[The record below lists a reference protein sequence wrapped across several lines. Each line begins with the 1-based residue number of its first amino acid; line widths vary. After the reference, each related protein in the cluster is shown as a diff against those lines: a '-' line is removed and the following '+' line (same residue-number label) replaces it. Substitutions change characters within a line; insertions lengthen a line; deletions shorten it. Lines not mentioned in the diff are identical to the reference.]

1 MPDTHQLVDHL
12 FRQQAGQ
19 MVAWLTRVFGPA
31 HLELAEEVV
40 QDALVKALQQ
50 WPFTGV
56 PENPAGWL
64 FKVARNGALD
74 VLRRSAFLRARSAEI
89 IRELQE
95 RESPIDPAPPGISDD
110 ELRMVFMC
118 CHPDLPE
125 DSRVALSLKT
135 VGGFRYCRNRARV
148 PEQREHHRP
157 AHRARETHAARESHC
172 LRVAGRR
179 SSGRPADSVLE
190 VIYLTFNEGYAAHG
204 GEDLV
209 RQDLCRE
216 ALRLGRIVAASPVG
230 GPPADALVALMSF
243 QASRIPARVNAAGE
257 MVLLE
262 EQDRTL
268 WDRAL
273 IGLGFAY
280 LNRSASGD
288 RMTTYH
294 VQAAIAAVHAVAPRA
309 EDTDWR
315 RMLTL
320 YDDLHRLN
328 PSPVV
333 ALNRAVALARV
344 EGPAAALVEVSRLEQ
359 EPALADYYLL
369 PSVKGALLV
378 ETGDTRAAARAFREA
393 LRRPCSEPEK
403 QFLIARLGAV
413 GIKADYAEAAQVLRK
428 IASCVSDRHGM
439 RLSPARCWTR
449 PSP

>member
-74 VLRRSAFLRARSAEI
+74 VLRRSAVLRARSAEI
-89 IRELQE
+89 TRELQE
-95 RESPIDPAPPGISDD
+95 RESPVDPAPPGISDD

-135 VGGFRYCRNRARV
+135 VGGFSTAEIARAFLSSESTVAQRIVRAKRTLRENRIAFEL
-148 PEQREHHRP
+148 PTDDH
-157 AHRARETHAARESHC
+157 
-172 LRVAGRR
+172 LIGRL
-179 SSGRPADSVLE
+179 DWVLE

-209 RQDLCRE
+209 RHDLCRE
-216 ALRLGRIVAASPVG
+216 AIRLGRTVAASPVG

-243 QASRIPARVNAAGE
+243 QASRIPARINAAGE

-262 EQDRTL
+262 EQDRAL

-344 EGPAAALVEVSRLEQ
+344 EGPTAALVEVSRLEQ

-378 ETGDTRAAARAFREA
+378 ETGDMRAAARAFREA

-403 QFLIARLGAV
+403 QFLIARL
-413 GIKADYAEAAQVLRK
+413 E
-428 IASCVSDRHGM
+428 
-439 RLSPARCWTR
+439 RCG
-449 PSP
+449 